1 MKHFFI
7 KTLFAAL
14 SLASLT
20 PTALAQV
27 EIKFAPEE
35 GSVLRR
41 EFEVKHFLAVK
52 RSATKTGDLEEVGQR
67 TFDVRNVE
75 TMQTSD
81 RIFSVAEGRP
91 VRMRRYFDRGI
102 LDGFAELSESGRAM
116 NLRAYGES
124 RLKGK
129 SVLFTWVPEDS
140 VYGRFFDAVDGV
152 EEDLAFMREDLDL
165 RAFLPKTAVKVGDS
179 WVVSPVAMGDAL
191 SPGGLLSFDFTKSKS
206 MGLARTLRL
215 GTGSHLFEL
224 FRQEVAGDVKVSFSS
239 IEDVEDAGQVAVLAV
254 AWDVNTQNDL
264 TYLARRNRSG
274 ADIEYQRALTGMDVG
289 LALKGEGT
297 IRWDLEAHHLLS
309 YDFNSSEDVSSSV
322 KMQIGKEEMIRE
334 EILDMGG
341 RVIVSAKVERR

>member
-1 MKHFFI
+1 MNHFFV

-14 SLASLT
+14 SFTSVAI
-20 PTALAQV
+20 AQV
-27 EIKFAPEE
+27 EIKFAPED

-41 EFEVKHFLAVK
+41 DFEVKHFLAVK

-67 TFDVRNVE
+67 TFDIRNVE

-81 RIFSVAEGRP
+81 RIFSAVEGRP
-91 VRMRRYFDRGI
+91 VRMRRYFDRGL

-129 SVLFTWVPEDS
+129 SVLFTWVPEDD

-152 EEDLAFMREDLDL
+152 EEDLAHMREDLDL
-165 RAFLPKTAVKVGDS
+165 RGFLPNGPVNVGDS
-179 WVVSPVAMGDAL
+179 WSVSPVAMGDAL
-191 SPGGLLSFDFTKSKS
+191 SPGGLLSYDFTKSKS
-206 MGLARTLRL
+206 MGLARTFRL

-224 FRQEVAGDVKVSFSS
+224 FRQEVAGEVTVSFSS
-239 IEDVEDAGQVAVLAV
+239 IEDVEDKGRVAVLAV

-264 TYLARRNRSG
+264 TYLARRNRTG
-274 ADIEYQRALTGMDVG
+274 ADVEYQRALTGMDVG

-297 IRWDLEAHHLLS
+297 IRWDLEAHHLMG
-309 YDFNSSEDVSSSV
+309 YEFSSAEDVSSSV
-322 KMQIGKEEMIRE
+322 KMQIGQKEMIRE

-341 RVIVSAKVERR
+341 RVIVSATVERR

>member
-1 MKHFFI
+1 
-7 KTLFAAL
+7 
-14 SLASLT
+14 
-20 PTALAQV
+20 
-27 EIKFAPEE
+27 
-35 GSVLRR
+35 
-41 EFEVKHFLAVK
+41 
-52 RSATKTGDLEEVGQR
+52 
-67 TFDVRNVE
+67 
-75 TMQTSD
+75 
-81 RIFSVAEGRP
+81 
-91 VRMRRYFDRGI
+91 MRRYFDRGL

-165 RAFLPKTAVKVGDS
+165 RAFLPKKAVNVGDS
-179 WVVSPVAMGDAL
+179 WAVSPAAMGDAL

-239 IEDVEDAGQVAVLAV
+239 VEDVEDAGKVAVLAV

-264 TYLARRNRSG
+264 TYLARRNRTG
-274 ADIEYQRALTGMDVG
+274 ADIEYQRALSGMDVG
-289 LALKGEGT
+289 LVLKGEGT

-322 KMQIGKEEMIRE
+322 KMQIGDKETIRE

>member
-1 MKHFFI
+1 MSRFFI
-7 KTLFAAL
+7 SAL
-14 SLASLT
+14 VALMSLT
-20 PTALAQV
+20 SAALAQV

-41 EFEVKHFLAVK
+41 TFEVKHFLALK

-67 TFDVRNVE
+67 TFEVRNVE

-91 VRMRRYFDRGI
+91 VRMRRYFDRGL

-129 SVLFTWVPEDS
+129 SVLFTWVPEDA

-152 EEDLAFMREDLDL
+152 EEDLAYMREDLDL
-165 RAFLPKTAVKVGDS
+165 RAFLPERPVDIGDS
-179 WVVSPVAMGDAL
+179 WEVSPTAMGDAL

-224 FRQEVAGDVKVSFSS
+224 FRQEVAGEVKASLSS
-239 IEDVEDAGQVAVLAV
+239 IEESEEGGRVAVLAV
-254 AWDVNTQNDL
+254 TWNVNTQNDL
-264 TYLARRNRSG
+264 AYLARRNRTG

-289 LALKGEGT
+289 LVLKGEGT
-297 IRWDLEAHHLLS
+297 IRWDLKAHHLRG
-309 YDFNSSEDVSSSV
+309 YEFSSAEDVSSSV
-322 KMQIGKEEMIRE
+322 KMQIGEKDVIRE

-341 RVIVSAKVERR
+341 RVIVSAQVERR